1 MTILNCTLIRLPIP
15 LLLRVE
21 AICRIESDLV
31 VYFPPLLKEE
41 NKFIINKIRL
51 FFVYHYYENILSSR
65 CSAIRQFL
73 FRTASSP
80 PQSYHTGAFKC
91 CFDPTITMLLFIDSH
106 GTIPLSR
113 QYNFQYNF
121 PHTALCPPLCPLS
134 TGKRTS
140 QQFRKV

>member
-15 LLLRVE
+15 LHLHVE

-31 VYFPPLLKEE
+31 YFPPLLKEK

-73 FRTASSP
+73 YRTASSP
-80 PQSYHTGAFKC
+80 PQSYHTGALKC

-113 QYNFQYNF
+113 QCNF
-121 PHTALCPPLCPLS
+121 PHTALCPPLCPLVY
-134 TGKRTS
+134 G
-140 QQFRKV
+140 